1 MARSL
6 HTMQSSDAGILT
18 PEDLL
23 AGSRAT
29 HKVAVPRAILAPAMD
44 QEAGAGG
51 YVELRPLTITTL
63 TLISRA
69 ARDDPSLVPL
79 LTIKEA
85 LVAPTMTMEQVR
97 GLHIGLVHFLVSH
110 VNRIS
115 GLDASGDVLTGAM
128 ESSYGRTHLMLARHF
143 GWTPE
148 QVAELTPGQVAVYL
162 AGIEKLLEMDTAQP

>member
-6 HTMQSSDAGILT
+6 RKPQSSGAKVLT

-23 AGSRAT
+23 AGSHAT
-29 HKVAVPRAILAPAMD
+29 HKVAVPRAILAPGLD
-44 QEAGAGG
+44 QEDGADG

-69 ARDDPSLVPL
+69 AREDPSLVPL

-85 LVAPTMTMEQVR
+85 LVAPAMTMEQVR
-97 GLHIGLVHFLVSH
+97 CLHIGLVHFLMSH

-115 GLDASGDVLTGAM
+115 GLDASGDVLTGAV
-128 ESSYGRTHLMLARHF
+128 ESSYGRTHLILARHF

-162 AGIEKLLEMDTAQP
+162 AGIEKLLEMDSAQT